1 METIEE
7 EVRDI
12 FNKTIIT
19 GKDLARANDL
29 IRVWKEINHWQ
40 EDVSNPIKAY

>member
-1 METIEE
+1 METIEN

-19 GKDLARANDL
+19 NKDVARANDL
-29 IRVWKEINHWQ
+29 IKLWKEIHCWQ
-40 EDVSNPIKAY
+40 EDVTNPIKAY